1 MTGQKS
7 EGNMGKILIR
17 LVLLIALC
25 QGSIALADSVEAKV
39 EQHGTS
45 KYLEIIGISS
55 KVTDHL
61 LTIHLQIKNKDNGD
75 NRGYYRASWLDESG
89 EPVWD
94 EEAWKPLLLHGNQ
107 KMNIK
112 LVAPTTKAKDYKIE
126 FSAEENYR
134 E

>member
-1 MTGQKS
+1 MRKYLFG
-7 EGNMGKILIR
+7 
-17 LVLLIALC
+17 LVLLFALD
-25 QGSIALADSVEAKV
+25 QSAIVFADSIESKV

-45 KYLEIIGISS
+45 KYLEILGVNS

-61 LTIHLQIKNKDNGD
+61 LTIHLQIKNKDNND
-75 NRGYYRASWLDESG
+75 NRGYYRVRWLDESG
-89 EPVWD
+89 DLVWD

-107 KMNIK
+107 KMILK
-112 LVAPTTKAKDYKIE
+112 LVAPTIKAKDFKIE